1 MAYKELPEGSL
12 EQYETASTLRYDG
25 TKDYG
30 NVNAGKNLA
39 LGQDASGKAQM
50 PGDGDQVLMQFNAMN
65 PNGDATGYRKG
76 RLYFLQSAA
85 DVCTV
90 GEPIVA
96 ALKGSDKGY
105 VKSPAKPTLDPASA
119 GNPTDAELAAYSAAI
134 VEYTLAASRWRVLE
148 IVSNTVGGLVVV
160 ESV

>member
-1 MAYKELPEGSL
+1 MGMRLGIA
-12 EQYETASTLRYDG
+12 RDG
-25 TKDYG
+25 FTSYSP
-30 NVNAGKNLA
+30 L
-39 LGQDASGKAQM
+39 LMFAQ
-50 PGDGDQVLMQFNAMN
+50 
-65 PNGDATGYRKG
+65 
-76 RLYFLQSAA
+76 
-85 DVCTV
+85 V